1 MDAIVIPYM
10 PFWERYVQQF
20 RESGMTAEQVGLLI
34 FAMADFHFYDKEPE
48 DLPAELKFCWA
59 FLRSDMLHAKKRYL
73 ASVKN
78 GKKGG
83 RPKKIRQ
90 EEEPLVQKTVSVS
103 PVEEPFPEAQS
114 EPPQTQPEEAPHREK
129 KQTEAACSYGEYGW
143 VKLTSAQYRNLAEEM
158 GEAELLQCISYI
170 DEAAQS
176 TQNKNRWKDWFLLL
190 RRCHRDHWHRRPTKE
205 PIPKGASGTLGDA
218 ELEAIQRV
226 LREE

>member
-1 MDAIVIPYM
+1 M
-10 PFWERYVQQF
+10 R
-20 RESGMTAEQVGLLI
+20 
-34 FAMADFHFYDKEPE
+34 HFFNSLSTICENTTQ
-48 DLPAELKFCWA
+48 
-59 FLRSDMLHAKKRYL
+59 R
-73 ASVKN
+73 N
-78 GKKGG
+78 
-83 RPKKIRQ
+83 PKKTVSLISEAHRCFLG
-90 EEEPLVQKTVSVS
+90 EFLYSPQKTVSVS